1 MTKLNSKSSTDRL
14 RLYSGV
20 HWIEREYDPNETYYF
35 VDYDDLEECRWV
47 REGYCDSARLRVL
60 LANLPYARDWEQGG
74 KLIPLFK
81 DLRVTPEDHLEEL
94 KDGEWDEEL
103 KKYHKDT
110 ITNRVYYFDGR
121 YEVFSEFAGGREPLT
136 KKKDETQEQW
146 ELRVIK
152 SEEEK
157 KERRKKEVER
167 DMELHDRV
175 NNQKLNN
182 NGTLHF
188 VWGGYQVGDDN
199 D

>member
-1 MTKLNSKSSTDRL
+1 MPKLKSTSFEDRL
-14 RLYSGV
+14 RIYSGV
-20 HWIEREYDPNETYYF
+20 SWVEREYDPNEQYYF
-35 VDYDDLEECRWV
+35 VDYHLIDDIRWV
-47 REGYCDSARLRVL
+47 REGYCDAARLRVL

-152 SEEEK
+152 SEEEYEKRRTERVK
-157 KERRKKEVER
+157 KRGELRERVR
-167 DMELHDRV
+167 
-175 NNQKLNN
+175 NQKRNN

-188 VWGGYQVGDDN
+188 KWGGYQVGDDN